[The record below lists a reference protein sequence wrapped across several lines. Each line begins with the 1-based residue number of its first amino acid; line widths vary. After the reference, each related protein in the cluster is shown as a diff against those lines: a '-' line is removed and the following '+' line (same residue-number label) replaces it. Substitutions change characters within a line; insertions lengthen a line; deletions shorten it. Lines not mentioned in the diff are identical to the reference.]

1 MAKIEK
7 MKITTR
13 NTLWTWCLNI
23 SATISLLFMIIFTP
37 ILCELIWE
45 SNDMIIANNG
55 ATISLLVLLPVLVST
70 ICWLVLYW
78 KTPFKHFTKEDAIA
92 QVEKHFASGLISSES
107 YTAQIKH
114 IELFDL
120 EKNKLR
126 ASIEIEKMKL
136 QMEIDSFAKVAVV
149 EADIAAQK
157 SIDEVFAKEKALVK
171 LDV

>member
-1 MAKIEK
+1 MEK

-13 NTLWTWCLNI
+13 NLLWIWGLNI

-37 ILCELIWE
+37 ILCEVIWL
-45 SNDMIIANNG
+45 SNDLVIAENG
-55 ATISLLVLLPVLVST
+55 AIVSICVLIPVLVSA
-70 ICWLVLYW
+70 ICWLVCYW

-92 QVEKHFASGLISSES
+92 QVEKHFASGLISSDS
-107 YTAQIKH
+107 YTAQVKH

-136 QMEIDSFAKVAVV
+136 QTEIDSFAKIAIV

-157 SIDEVFAKEKALVK
+157 SIDEVFAKEKALVIQ
-171 LDV
+171 DV